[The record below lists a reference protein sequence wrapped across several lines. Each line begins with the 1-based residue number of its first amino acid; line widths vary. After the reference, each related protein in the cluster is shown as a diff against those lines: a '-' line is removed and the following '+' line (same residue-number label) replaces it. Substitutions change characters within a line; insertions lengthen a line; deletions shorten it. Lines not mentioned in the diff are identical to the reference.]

1 MQKGRHTIRS
11 GFTDTHFAT
20 SPRKYSLDNGDFE
33 KNMKI
38 ESLDLMFATTETSGG
53 NQDRVAA
60 GAVFFVI
67 ATSEAGAIPTTDT
80 ISPDEYDA
88 QLSLRFSDNRQIA
101 WGILQGSGGLF
112 QPQVIID
119 PDHIIPGDIY
129 VNAWSISTGGSF
141 ANLHNPIAF
150 MIKMN
155 QIKSSGNEALLYQ
168 VKESISDD

>member
-1 MQKGRHTIRS
+1 MQLGRHTIRS
-11 GFTDTHFAT
+11 GFTDTHLAT
-20 SPRKYSLDNGDFE
+20 VPRKYSLDNGDFE

-38 ESLDLMFATTETSGG
+38 ESVDLMFATTATSGG

-67 ATSEAGAIPTTDT
+67 ATSEAGAIPTLTT
-80 ISPDEYDA
+80 SSPDEVDA

-101 WGILQGSGGLF
+101 WGILQGSGGIF
-112 QPQVIID
+112 QPQIVID
-119 PDHIIPGDIY
+119 PDHIIPNDIY

-141 ANLHNPIAF
+141 DTLANPIAF

-155 QIKSSGNEALLYQ
+155 QVTSSGNQALLYQ
-168 VKESISDD
+168 VKESISED

>member
-11 GFTDTHFAT
+11 GFTDTHLFNA
-20 SPRKYSLDNGDFE
+20 PRKYTLDNGDFE

-38 ESLDLMFATTETSGG
+38 ESLDLMFGTTETSGG
-53 NQDRVAA
+53 NQDRV
-60 GAVFFVI
+60 GASAIFFVI
-67 ATSEAGAIPTTDT
+67 ATSEAGAIPTTGT
-80 ISPDEYDA
+80 FSPDEYDA

-112 QPQVIID
+112 QPQIVID

-129 VNAWSISTGGSF
+129 VNAWSISSGGS
-141 ANLHNPIAF
+141 ATTLANPIAF

-168 VKESISDD
+168 VKESISED